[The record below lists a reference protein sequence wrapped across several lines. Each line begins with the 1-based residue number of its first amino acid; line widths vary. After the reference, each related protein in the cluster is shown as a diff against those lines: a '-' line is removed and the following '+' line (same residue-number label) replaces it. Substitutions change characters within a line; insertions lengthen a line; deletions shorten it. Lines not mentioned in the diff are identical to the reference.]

1 MMLTGLPL
9 FANVNRVAQT
19 LRVLNKDG
27 VGKTSFGCV
36 DVREEG
42 IEHNHNPTP
51 SQDQLN
57 YP

>member
-1 MMLTGLPL
+1 
-9 FANVNRVAQT
+9 VAQT